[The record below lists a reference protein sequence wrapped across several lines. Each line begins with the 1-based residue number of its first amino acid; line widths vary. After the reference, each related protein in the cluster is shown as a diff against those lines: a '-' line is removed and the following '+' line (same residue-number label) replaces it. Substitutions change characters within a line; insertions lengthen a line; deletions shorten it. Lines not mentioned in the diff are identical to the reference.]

1 MAEIDGAG
9 LVTHTNQRASAMA
22 NASTRHSVRS
32 LDVDG
37 TPTVN
42 RGKYDRPTALV
53 LNNPSGLPVAFRRV
67 AGIGQPGSFLTT
79 RVQVVTPRGVSSV
92 SRAASATLIEACHPL
107 N

>member
-1 MAEIDGAG
+1 MD
-9 LVTHTNQRASAMA
+9 NSQQQ
-22 NASTRHSVRS
+22 STVRRF
-32 LDVDG
+32 DVDA

-42 RGKYDRPTALV
+42 RGRYDRPTALI
-53 LNNPSGLPVAFRRV
+53 LNNPTGLPIAFRRV

-92 SRAASATLIEACHPL
+92 SRAASTTLIEACHPL